1 MRAIIVNWS
10 AETDGFAVEH
20 LPDPEP
26 AAGQVRIRMVGAA
39 VNPADLHVLGGWGR
53 DTTDGAPERRLGVG
67 LDVAGVVDMTGPDV
81 HDLPVGTPVAA
92 LTFPHAPHSAAGTAA
107 EYVIVPAADVAP
119 VPDGVDLLDA
129 ATVPLNTLTADQLL
143 ARLGPSRGRRLLV
156 TGAAG
161 GVGGYAVA
169 LAALA
174 GWSVTALARLSDA
187 EFLTRAGAAE
197 TIGGLE
203 GVTGFD
209 AVLDGA
215 LLNDAALRCVRD
227 HGMYAGVFPGLEPQP
242 ERGITI
248 TSGVVVPDG
257 RRLRDMLAL
266 TAEGKLEARRAGT
279 VSLENAAQAYQA
291 LRGGGQRGR
300 WVLTP

>member
-1 MRAIIVNWS
+1 MRAIIVTGSGAN
-10 AETDGFAVEH
+10 GFGVEH

-39 VNPADLHVLGGWGR
+39 VNPADLNILDGWGR
-53 DTTDGAPERRLGVG
+53 EVAGIAPERQVGLG
-67 LDVAGVVDMTGPDV
+67 LDVAGVVDMAAPDV

-92 LTFPHAPHSAAGTAA
+92 LTFPHAPYSAAGAAA
-107 EYVIVPAADVAP
+107 EYVIVPAADAAP
-119 VPDGVDLLDA
+119 VPDGIDLLDA
-129 ATVPLNTLTADQLL
+129 ATVPLNSLTADQLL
-143 ARLGPSRGRRLLV
+143 ARLGPARGRRMLV

-169 LAALA
+169 LAVLA
-174 GWSVTALARLSDA
+174 GWAVTALARPSDA
-187 EFLTRAGAAE
+187 EFLTRAGAVE
-197 TIGGLE
+197 TINSLE

-215 LLNDAALRCVRD
+215 KLNEAALRAVRD
-227 HGMYAGVFPGLEPQP
+227 HGMYAGVFPGREPKS

-248 TSGVVVPDG
+248 VSGVVVPDG
-257 RRLRDMLAL
+257 QRLREMLAL
-266 TAEGKLEARRAGT
+266 TARGKLEARRAGT
-279 VSLENAAQAYQA
+279 VSLENAAPAYRA
-291 LRGGGQRGR
+291 LRDGGQRGR